1 MSRVLNVAVVGCG
14 IGRSHIVEGYLPNAD
29 KFRVVAICD
38 LNPERLEEIGNEFGI
53 ERRILNFAELLTMDD
68 VDIIDVCTPPG
79 AHFMMVTEALKAGKH
94 VVCEKPLVGSL
105 ADVDAILE
113 VEKTA
118 KGKLMPVFQYRFG
131 NGIEQAKRIIDA
143 GLAGKPYCG
152 TVETMWRRE
161 APYYAVP
168 WRGKWKT
175 ELGGV
180 LMGHAIHP
188 HDIFTYLMGDI
199 ARVFGRVATRVNPIE
214 VEAGRAVR
222 LDVPELEALDGRE
235 VQEPHLAHERLEES
249 LGDKDDARRP
259 TKLGARGDETLQRLG
274 ILETPRV
281 RFEGS
286 DEHRVVRGETEH
298 EDDRDI
304 APIQRGE
311 LDRRPSE
318 VEVGRED
325 LEIGLHRVGV
335 VRDEAP
341 QVLQVCDFSALECLH
356 RTIPDRLSNRYASD

>member
-29 KFRVVAICD
+29 KFKVLAICD
-38 LNPERLEEIGNEFGI
+38 LDQSRLDTIGEEFGV
-53 ERRILNFAELLTMDD
+53 ERRILDFNELLTMDD

-79 AHFMMVTEALKAGKH
+79 AHFFMVKAALEAGKH

-105 ADVDAILE
+105 EDVDAIME
-113 VEKTA
+113 IEKTA

-131 NGIEQAKRIIDA
+131 NGIEQAKAIIDA

-214 VEAGRAVR
+214 VEDTISASLEMKSGALASFTATLGSVDEITRIR
-222 LDVPELEALDGRE
+222 LQFENVTFESDHAPYNPGKELWKILPRNDEIKGKIAALLANWQDVPSRF
-235 VQEPHLAHERLEES
+235 QTQMSRFH
-249 LGDKDDARRP
+249 DAIF
-259 TKLGARGDETLQRLG
+259 GQ
-274 ILETPRV
+274 
-281 RFEGS
+281 
-286 DEHRVVRGETEH
+286 
-298 EDDRDI
+298 
-304 APIQRGE
+304 GE
-311 LDRRPSE
+311 LPVSSADSRR
-318 VEVGRED
+318 
-325 LEIGLHRVGV
+325 
-335 VRDEAP
+335 
-341 QVLQVCDFSALECLH
+341 ALELVTAFYH
-356 RTIPDRLSNRYASD
+356 SSSTHTEVVLPLGPEHPLYQSWVPEAFR

>member
-1 MSRVLNVAVVGCG
+1 MSRILNVAVVGCG

-29 KFRVVAICD
+29 KFKVVALCD
-38 LNPERLEEIGNEFGI
+38 LNQERLDAIGDEFGI
-53 ERRILNFAELLTMDD
+53 ERRIVNFDDLLTMDD
-68 VDIIDVCTPPG
+68 IDIIDVCTPPG
-79 AHFMMVTEALKAGKH
+79 AHLPMVSAALEAGKH

-105 ADVDAILE
+105 RDVDAIMAIE
-113 VEKTA
+113 QTA

-199 ARVFGRVATRVNPIE
+199 ARIFGRVATRVNPIE
-214 VEAGRAVR
+214 VEDTISASLEMKSGALASFTATLGSVDEITRIRLQFENVTFESDHAPYNPGKELWKILPRNEEVKSRIDALLAGWQ
-222 LDVPELEALDGRE
+222 DVPSRFQTQMARFHDAIFDKAELPVSSAD
-235 VQEPHLAHERLEES
+235 S
-249 LGDKDDARRP
+249 RR
-259 TKLGARGDETLQRLG
+259 
-274 ILETPRV
+274 
-281 RFEGS
+281 
-286 DEHRVVRGETEH
+286 
-298 EDDRDI
+298 
-304 APIQRGE
+304 
-311 LDRRPSE
+311 
-318 VEVGRED
+318 
-325 LEIGLHRVGV
+325 
-335 VRDEAP
+335 
-341 QVLQVCDFSALECLH
+341 ALELVTAFYH
-356 RTIPDRLSNRYASD
+356 SSSTHTEVVLPLGPDHPLYQSWVPTEFR